1 MDRSAIKIMIV
12 NDKVELRNII
22 RDYLKNEGYSKLVV
36 SENGRSAFR
45 RADYEVPDL
54 IIADRDLP
62 DLSGMDL
69 LKEIRHSPR
78 LADTLFILLTSEIEQ
93 KYIAQAAEHK
103 VSAVLVKPFSH
114 QILADKVNRLLEDRL
129 EPPLSRQ
136 NYEEANRLASE
147 GKLEEAL
154 AKYQEA
160 VSSTKKSMAAV
171 HYRMGQV
178 HEKMDRDDTAEADYH
193 EAIGMSRVY
202 VDAYDALGDL
212 NLRLDR
218 PDDAL
223 PFFKQGTE
231 ISPMNARRQ
240 RRLGEALLESG
251 DFEGAEKAFKM
262 ALDLDPTQTHLFNRL
277 GIALRRQGKL
287 AEAGRYFLQ
296 AVEVTPEDENLLYN
310 LSRVYLDQGESGEA
324 VGYLRKAL
332 DLNPDFSE
340 ARDLL
345 ESLGPQTENA

>member
-22 RDYLKNEGYSKLVV
+22 RDYLKIEGYQKLVV
-36 SENGRSAFR
+36 SENGKSAFR
-45 RADYEVPDL
+45 RADYEFPDL
-54 IIADRDLP
+54 IIADMDLQG
-62 DLSGMDL
+62 LSGLDL
-69 LKEIRHSPR
+69 LKEVRRSPR
-78 LADTLFILLTSEIEQ
+78 LADTLFILLTSDTEK

-114 QILADKVNRLLEDRL
+114 QILADKVNHLLESRL
-129 EPPLSRQ
+129 EPPISRQ
-136 NYEEANRLASE
+136 YYDEANQLAKE

-154 AKYQEA
+154 SKYQDA
-160 VSSTKKSMAAV
+160 IASTKKSMAAI

-178 HEKMDRDDTAEADYH
+178 HEKMDQADTAEADYH
-193 EAIGMSRVY
+193 DAIGMSKVY

-212 NLRLDR
+212 NLKQDR
-218 PDDAL
+218 PEDAL
-223 PFFKQGTE
+223 PFFRQGTE

-262 ALDLDPTQTHLFNRL
+262 ALDLDPTQTHIFNRL

-310 LSRVYLDQGESGEA
+310 LSRVFLDQGESGQA
-324 VGYLRKAL
+324 VGYLKKAL
-332 DLNPDFSE
+332 DLNPNFSE

-345 ESLGPQTENA
+345 ESIDSRTETA